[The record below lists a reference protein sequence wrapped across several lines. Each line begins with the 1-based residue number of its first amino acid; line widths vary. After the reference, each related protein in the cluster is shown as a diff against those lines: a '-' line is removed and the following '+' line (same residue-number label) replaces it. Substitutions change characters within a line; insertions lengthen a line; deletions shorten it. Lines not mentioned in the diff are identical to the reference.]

1 MRAAAEPRSFGGL
14 SVPPAST
21 MKTMHRRAAMLGI
34 SAVAL
39 FAFAFVVFSGLNPGF
54 KPLDD
59 YVSKLGAVGQPYA
72 LWWNAIGFVVV
83 GALLAGFGLTYGR
96 ILQDRFVGV
105 LLALYGV
112 GFGATG
118 VPINLGDASAPLSK
132 AHVVAICLGLA
143 AWMLGLARMAYLPSL
158 AKSIRSSA
166 NIAAA
171 LLALPILGQGVQ
183 LWSMPVTH
191 RLVFLVVFGW
201 VAITSI
207 RLLRGASPEYAAERG
222 HAADGASRRR

>member
-1 MRAAAEPRSFGGL
+1 
-14 SVPPAST
+14 
-21 MKTMHRRAAMLGI
+21 MHRLAAMLGI
-34 SAVAL
+34 SAVGLFGFAL
-39 FAFAFVVFSGLNPGF
+39 VVLSGLNPGF
-54 KPLDD
+54 NPLDD

-72 LWWNAIGFVVV
+72 LWWNVIGFVVV

-105 LLALYGV
+105 LLALFGV
-112 GFGATG
+112 GFGTAG
-118 VPINLGDASAPLSK
+118 VPIDLGDGSSPLSK

-143 AWMLGLARMAYLPSL
+143 AWMFGLARMAYLPSL
-158 AKSIRSSA
+158 GKSTHSSA
-166 NIAAA
+166 KIAAA
-171 LLALPILGQGVQ
+171 LLVLPMLGQGAQ

-207 RLLRGASPEYAAERG
+207 RLLRGADPVYAAEQE
-222 HAADGASRRR
+222 HAADGAWRRR

>member
-1 MRAAAEPRSFGGL
+1 M
-14 SVPPAST
+14 PPAST
-21 MKTMHRRAAMLGI
+21 MKTMHRRAAILGI
-34 SAVAL
+34 SAVGL
-39 FAFAFVVFSGLNPGF
+39 LAFALVVFSGLNPGF

-59 YVSKLGAVGQPYA
+59 YVSKLGAAGQSYA
-72 LWWNAIGFVVV
+72 VWWNVIGFVVV

-118 VPINLGDASAPLSK
+118 VPIDLKDASAPLSK

-158 AKSIRSSA
+158 GKSVRSSA
-166 NIAAA
+166 SIAAA
-171 LLALPILGQGVQ
+171 LLALPLVGQGAQ

-191 RLVFLVVFGW
+191 LSYFSWYSVGW
-201 VAITSI
+201 Q
-207 RLLRGASPEYAAERG
+207 
-222 HAADGASRRR
+222 